1 MRINELLEAK
11 KFDDSDFVKDK
22 EGSREIDYDLT
33 EDLVF
38 FMNNDDD
45 MYRRHVYPSISK
57 CISSVKQNRDIA
69 PSIFQDAVREGYK
82 NYIEQFPI
90 RELPESI
97 DDKQLR
103 EVCKK
108 MVEEFKSHHN
118 DGKYKD

>member
-1 MRINELLEAK
+1 MRINELLEGK
-11 KFDDSDFVKDK
+11 KFDEKEFVKQN
-22 EGSREIDYDLT
+22 EAGREIDYDLT

-45 MYRRHVYPSISK
+45 TYRRHVYPSIAK
-57 CISSVKQNRDIA
+57 CLEHFKGKKPAS
-69 PSIFQDAVREGYK
+69 PSIFQDAVRESYK
-82 NYIEQFPI
+82 KYIEKFPI

-103 EVCKK
+103 EVCEK
-108 MVEEFKSHHN
+108 MLDEFKNHHK